1 MLDTAAYPVARQ
13 LALAKGAEALSGP
26 HGAGFIHASFLA
38 PEGSNNLL
46 AFFASPGAR
55 VATLSPPYTYPL
67 GDVGAILAA
76 LGVDFEVVVG
86 PDEPTE
92 EDFCAFWNDYRIDP
106 VAFAWWLRDWA

>member
-1 MLDTAAYPVARQ
+1 M
-13 LALAKGAEALSGP
+13 
-26 HGAGFIHASFLA
+26 
-38 PEGSNNLL
+38 
-46 AFFASPGAR
+46 
-55 VATLSPPYTYPL
+55 ATLSPPYTYPL

-106 VAFAWWLRDWA
+106 VAFARWLSDWA